1 MTGNRAG
8 RIVVFGD
15 RVRDEYI
22 LPLARRG
29 GYGMSS
35 GASADWENHDQ
46 WIRMSRE
53 GGVLMTRDM
62 LRWHYAD
69 EDIVVAEATNGLS
82 ALTSLARLGHC
93 DICADSGRPSSFRPV
108 DVTIKHNPKKLTL
121 RVESFEG
128 YFRDEHSSGSSNIS
142 FSLPETPAQV
152 DAVVINDAGTDLR
165 RSKDNRNNAFPSI
178 MKGLKDGQTDVLMK
192 MHLPLA
198 QGLAWKLFT
207 QANARARIVIVSAE
221 DLRFSSEN
229 DPDLCGTPI
238 SRCPSWDRVVEDLH
252 AAFKGG
258 KGLLSTL
265 TEGSDAL
272 VVMFDVEGAA
282 ILQGSSGE
290 PKITLVFDPM
300 RAEGEMARHLPG
312 DMVGKMNCFLASFT
326 SEFVERKGKSVGTE
340 ATAAL
345 TNDLTNATARAL
357 LDARLYGESHFLVK
371 ENEDKDLTP
380 DYPSVQA
387 LRKADKKRKRGAKP
401 GHGHPTYEVLTPT
414 FTGEDAELLASSVKA
429 APSKV
434 VDGDPFVSLAHRI
447 VLDGVEATLGAVPH
461 GRFGKL
467 WTVDRQEIEG
477 LRAVKSL
484 IKSYLDDTADSKP
497 LSIAVFGPPGAGKS
511 FGVKQLVD
519 KKVTPILEFNLSQV
533 EEEQLPGFFHMIRDC
548 NLKSKTPLCFF
559 DEFDSKNLSLL
570 KNFLAPMQDG
580 MFLEGQTLRPV
591 GRGIFVFAG
600 GTSES
605 LAEFEADLGDLPE
618 RDGLSDPE
626 WQARVEAF
634 ETAKK
639 HAKQAKKA
647 DFISRLRGSYDVKG
661 PNPSGPQD
669 PAHHLRRAILLRRMI
684 EAHLPGIISQLD
696 GKASIEMELL
706 TALIKVDKYRHGTR
720 SMELLVR
727 ALARSNSGASVGRSD
742 LPIEAQIGMLVHL
755 KSWKDTLQ
763 GPDA

>member
-1 MTGNRAG
+1 MT
-8 RIVVFGD
+8 
-15 RVRDEYI
+15 
-22 LPLARRG
+22 
-29 GYGMSS
+29 S

-46 WIRMSRE
+46 WIRMSRD
-53 GGVLMTRDM
+53 GGVIMTRDM
-62 LRWHYAD
+62 LRWHFP
-69 EDIVVAEATNGLS
+69 EGEILLAETRPDVPELV
-82 ALTSLARLGHC
+82 SLARLGLC
-93 DICADSGRPSSFRPV
+93 DVSDETGRPSSIRPV
-108 DVTIKHNPKKLTL
+108 DVTIKQKPQQLKL
-121 RVESFEG
+121 RVQTFEG
-128 YFRDEHSSGSSNIS
+128 YFRDIHGSDDTDIS
-142 FSLPETPAQV
+142 FSLEKPPGQI
-152 DAVVINDAGTDLR
+152 DAIVINDAGTDLR
-165 RSKDNRNNAFPSI
+165 RSSEEDGNVFCSV
-178 MKGLKDGQTDVLMK
+178 MKGLRDAKTDVLLK

-198 QGLAWKLFT
+198 RGLAWQLFT
-207 QANARARIVIVSAE
+207 QAQAGARVVIVSAD

-229 DPDLCGTPI
+229 EPNLCGTPI

-252 AAFKGG
+252 AAFAGK

-272 VVMFDVEGAA
+272 VVLFDVEGAA
-282 ILQGSSGE
+282 VLEGTSDK

-326 SEFVERKGKSVGTE
+326 HAFVKRGGRSEPARLTK
-340 ATAAL
+340 AL
-345 TNDLTNATARAL
+345 TDATVTAL
-357 LDARLYGESHFLVK
+357 LDARLYAESHFLVK
-371 ENEDKDLTP
+371 GNNNSDLCP
-380 DYPSVQA
+380 EYPSIHS
-387 LRKADKKRKRGAKP
+387 LRKAHSKRKRGAKP
-401 GHGHPTYEVLTPT
+401 RHGLPDYQVLAPR
-414 FTGEDAELLASSVKA
+414 FSGDDAQLLAHSVKA
-429 APSKV
+429 ARSREFDK
-434 VDGDPFVSLAHRI
+434 DPFVSLAHRI
-447 VLDGVEATLGAVPH
+447 VLDGVEATLGNVPH

-484 IKSYLDDTADSKP
+484 IKSYLDDTSDTKP

-519 KKVTPILEFNLSQV
+519 EKVTPVLEFNLSQV

-559 DEFDSKNLSLL
+559 DEFDSKDLSLL

-605 LAEFEADLGDLPE
+605 LADFEADLGEPPD
-618 RDGLSDPE
+618 RDGLGDQE
-626 WQARVEAF
+626 WQAKVAAF
-634 ETAKK
+634 DAAKK
-639 HAKQAKKA
+639 HAKNAKKA

-661 PNPSGPQD
+661 PNPSGPED

-684 EAHLPGIISQLD
+684 ETHLPSLISQDD
-696 GKASIEMELL
+696 GKASIEIELL
-706 TALIKVDKYRHGTR
+706 AALIKVDKYRHGTR

-727 ALARSNSGASVGRSD
+727 ALARENSGASIGRSD
-742 LPIEAQIGMLVHL
+742 LPIEAQLGMLVDL
-755 KSWKDTLQ
+755 GSWKRHLN
-763 GPDA
+763 